1 MFDVNKIR
9 QDFPM
14 LKKADA
20 SENAVAYLD
29 NAATTLKPQVV
40 VDAMVSYLT
49 EKSVNIHRGDYDLS
63 YQVSEE
69 YEQARKTIARFLNAE
84 EKEVVFT
91 SGASASLNLV
101 AYGWGQTFLK
111 KGDVILSSEAEHA
124 SNILPW
130 MKAAEETGAIIEYI
144 ELTSEGE
151 LTIENFKK
159 AMHDKVKVVA
169 VAHITNVLG
178 FIAPIKEMARIAHE
192 YGAIISVDGAQ
203 SVPHIKTDV
212 KDWDIDFLS
221 FSAHKMIGP
230 TGVGILYGKFELL
243 EEMKPFMLGGGSN
256 ARFDICGNIQLKN
269 APFKFEAGTPAI
281 EAVLGFKAA
290 VEYLESVGMDAIEK
304 REHELRVYLVEA
316 LKKMDHVIIYNEHA
330 ATGIVT
336 INVKDIFAQDVAVYL
351 NSKHIAVRAGNH
363 CAKILVELIHAG
375 ETVRISI
382 NFYNTKEEIDRVIE
396 ALKTITLEQCIDL
409 YL

>member
-1 MFDVNKIR
+1 MFDVNQIR

-14 LKKADA
+14 LKKADV
-20 SENAVAYLD
+20 SDKPMAYLD

-63 YQVSEE
+63 YQVSDE
-69 YEQARKTIARFLNAE
+69 YEQARKAIARFLNAD

-144 ELTSEGE
+144 ELTKEGE

-159 AMHDKVKVVA
+159 AMHEKVKVVA
-169 VAHITNVLG
+169 IAHITNVLG
-178 FIAPIKEMARIAHE
+178 FVAPIKAIAQITHDF
-192 YGAIISVDGAQ
+192 GAVISVDGAQ
-203 SVPHIKTDV
+203 SVPHIKSDV

-230 TGVGILYGKFELL
+230 TGVGVLFGKFHLL

-269 APFKFEAGTPAI
+269 APYKFEAGTPAI

-290 VEYLESVGMDAIEK
+290 VEYLESVGMDVIEK

-330 ATGIVT
+330 GTGIVT
-336 INVKDIFAQDVAVYL
+336 INVKEIFAQDVAVYL
-351 NSKHIAVRAGNH
+351 NSKGIAVRAGNH
-363 CAKILVELIHAG
+363 CAKILVELIETG

-382 NFYNTKEEIDRVIE
+382 NFYNTVEELDRLIE